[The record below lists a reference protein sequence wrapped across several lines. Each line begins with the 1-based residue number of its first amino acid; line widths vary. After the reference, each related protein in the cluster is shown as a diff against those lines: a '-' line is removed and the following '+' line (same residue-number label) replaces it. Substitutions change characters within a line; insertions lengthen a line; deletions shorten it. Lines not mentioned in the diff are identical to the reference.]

1 MGFQWQYKGFTCGKY
16 EPQKHVSWTKGKF
29 GKDNPRSKAV
39 LELDSSNN
47 IINKWDSLMI
57 LSRDSE
63 VNSGTLQKVIKN
75 HRKYKGR
82 TFIYEEDYI

>member
-1 MGFQWQYKGFTCGKY
+1 MHVVEVKKKSSMGFQWQYKGFTCGKY

-57 LSRDSE
+57 LLGIPKLI
-63 VNSGTLQKVIKN
+63 VA
-75 HRKYKGR
+75 HYKKL
-82 TFIYEEDYI
+82 